1 MVQSATESVIVT
13 KSASE
18 LTVGLDRYS
27 GFPGDISILGSL
39 YKAGTIVVIPG
50 ATVNLYVNGQYTGSV
65 ITNSSGRYLFEA
77 TVEEG
82 SYTIYTQWAGNDT
95 YLGDTSPSVTGTY
108 AKIQAAITISVSPS
122 SGAPPVTTRTTGLL
136 TTVGGSPL
144 GGKTVHHYRNGVKIN
159 SQTTKTTSPG
169 QGAYDFSDIIN
180 ASADYYVVFEGDDQY
195 AGCEVEESIS
205 LPCTICGH
213 MLARAVLGAEVE
225 CESCH
230 SVFETVIV

>member
-1 MVQSATESVIVT
+1 MVRSATKGVTVT
-13 KSASE
+13 KVSSD
-18 LTVGLDRYS
+18 LTIGLDRYS
-27 GFPGDISILGSL
+27 GAPGAVDVLGAL
-39 YKAGTIVVIPG
+39 YKLGTMIVIPY
-50 ATVNLYVNGQYTGSV
+50 ATVELWVNGLEVGTTK
-65 ITNSSGRYLFEA
+65 TNSSGRYLFEV
-77 TVEEG
+77 TFEEG
-82 SYTIYTQWAGNDT
+82 RYDIFTSWDGNDT
-95 YLGDTSPSVTGTY
+95 YYADTSSPVVGNY
-108 AKIQAAITISVSPS
+108 AKIQAALSITVSPS

-169 QGAYDFSDIIN
+169 QGAYDFSDVIN
-180 ASADYYVVFEGDDQY
+180 ASATYYVEFEGDDKY
-195 AGCEVEESIS
+195 AGCEEEESII

-213 MLARAVLGAEVE
+213 PIPLAPLGSEVE